1 MPATPASDTPPAPR
15 PDFDSSEAPAL
26 RTRPWTVQEVDEC
39 TVKLLGKQGPFRPTV
54 RLLEADGRYFVAK
67 DYRACTP
74 LYRWSVGVW
83 NLAKERAALQRLS
96 GIAGIPAIEGH
107 AGRWIMVLTWF
118 KGKDLGKAR
127 KLRQTPE
134 FFAEMM
140 EMVREM
146 HRRGVVHLDLR
157 QRRNVLVQPGRHPAI
172 IDFGASLCLKPGG
185 RLLRFLAL
193 MDTSGVLKYKQRAR
207 PGSLTE
213 DEARIL
219 QRVERRRRWW
229 PFG

>member
-1 MPATPASDTPPAPR
+1 MTVPAEPAAPPRAPR
-15 PDFDSSEAPAL
+15 TWSVD
-26 RTRPWTVQEVDEC
+26 EVDAR
-39 TVKLLGKQGPFRPTV
+39 TVRLLGKQGPFRPIV
-54 RLLEADGRYFVAK
+54 RLLELDGAHYVAK

-74 LYRWSVGVW
+74 LYRWTAGAW
-83 NLAKERAALQRLS
+83 NIAKECAALRRLD
-96 GIAGIPAIEGH
+96 GLTGFPRIEGR
-107 AGRWIMVLTWF
+107 AGRWVLVLTWF

-134 FFAEMM
+134 FFDEMM
-140 EMVREM
+140 QMVREM

-172 IDFGASLCLKPGG
+172 IDFGAALCLKPGG

-213 DEARIL
+213 DETRIL